1 MEYLFEIALIVVA
14 VLVSGVIAWGIS
26 VVKERWD
33 LDPDGQIMRSLE
45 AFEVHAVD
53 WIVAKAAEAG
63 EDLTIPET
71 RNKYINM
78 ALEWAVP
85 KVPKLM
91 DFLGYSKDDLRQD
104 LDALLQE
111 YLDRLHEKL
120 T

>member
-53 WIVAKAAEAG
+53 WVVAEARKRG
-63 EDLTIPET
+63 EDLTLPDV
-71 RNKYINM
+71 RNKYLNM
-78 ALEWAVP
+78 ALEWTVP
-85 KVPKLM
+85 KIPKLM
-91 DFLGYSKDDLRQD
+91 DFLGYSKEDLRQD
-104 LDALLQE
+104 LDALLQK
-111 YLDRLHEKL
+111 YLDKLHEKL

>member
-33 LDPDGQIMRSLE
+33 LDPDGQVMRSLE

-78 ALEWAVP
+78 ALEWVVP

-104 LDALLQE
+104 LDALLQK

-120 T
+120 S